1 MEVGVLIFLLLIAL
15 AVYISLRV
23 YSTNKKKR
31 KVYRKRYQP
40 YQPYRPYQPSHLD
53 SSRRASY
60 QSEQS
65 TPTTRSSPT
74 YQPQTK
80 PSYTPSYSPRRT
92 PVVTNNAD
100 DYYRAGMYDRAK
112 EEYLKT
118 GRIFGAA
125 KSVASK
131 GKEYVKE
138 ALEIIKQYAPER
150 EEEMIRNLS
159 RYFFDSGE
167 VELSAQVLY
176 DYNLIEEAKAVL
188 ATIGKSIDDI
198 VEPKSVEI
206 STFSSTEPF
215 MSSTETETETIISS
229 FASDTEPISD
239 AREELRVL
247 ANEEETEPIE
257 PFSSQVEET
266 KKIEP
271 QKLKIA
277 TVDLEERCTVC
288 LGEIKAGESFVRCP
302 HCGKPSHYSHLVEW
316 LKVKTQCPN
325 CRNKLSLNMFKT

>member
-1 MEVGVLIFLLLIAL
+1 MEVGALIFMLLIAL
-15 AVYISLRV
+15 AVYITIRV
-23 YSTNKKKR
+23 SSANKKKR
-31 KVYRKRYQP
+31 KQIYRKRYQP

-53 SSRRASY
+53 SSQRTSY
-60 QSEQS
+60 QSEET
-65 TPTTRSSPT
+65 TPTTRTSSI
-74 YQPQTK
+74 YQPQTQ
-80 PSYTPSYSPRRT
+80 PSYTPQRT
-92 PVVTNNAD
+92 PIATNNAD

-138 ALEIIKQYAPER
+138 ALEIIRQYAPER
-150 EEEMIRNLS
+150 EEEMVRNLS
-159 RYFFDSGE
+159 RYFFDSGD

-188 ATIGKSIDDI
+188 ATIGKSIEDI

-215 MSSTETETETIISS
+215 LSSTESETEPIISS
-229 FASDTEPISD
+229 FASDTEPIND
-239 AREELRVL
+239 AREELKVL
-247 ANEEETEPIE
+247 ASEEEAEPIE
-257 PFSSQVEET
+257 PFTSQVEKQ

-271 QKLKIA
+271 QQLKIA
-277 TVDLEERCTVC
+277 TVDLDERCTVC
-288 LGEIKAGESFVRCP
+288 LGEVKAGESFVRCP